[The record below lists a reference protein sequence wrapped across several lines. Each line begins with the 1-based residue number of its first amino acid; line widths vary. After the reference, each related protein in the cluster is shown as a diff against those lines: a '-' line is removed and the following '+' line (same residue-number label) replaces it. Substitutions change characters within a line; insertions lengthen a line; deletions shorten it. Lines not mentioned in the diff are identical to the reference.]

1 MKNKIAI
8 GILLATLLV
17 VIVASSGCIEEY
29 SGYIEEEEIEE
40 VIPISGMDQDITISS
55 DVPVKLVVSGMR
67 NVITV
72 PNDVKVLE
80 IVMSGMDNTVY
91 IPQSANPQVKIS
103 GIRNEV
109 IRYREEET
117 PVKAPETTT
126 SPATNS
132 NVEVIT
138 ISGMNEVAEVNS
150 DKPIK
155 LIVTGMGST
164 VTVSSSTI
172 VTEIVIES
180 MNSVVYISENATPK
194 ITITGM
200 NSKVIRY

>member
-1 MKNKIAI
+1 MKNKIVI

-17 VIVASSGCIEEY
+17 VIVAFSGCIEKY

-80 IVMSGMDNTVY
+80 IVMSGMDNAVY

-109 IRYREEET
+109 IR
-117 PVKAPETTT
+117 
-126 SPATNS
+126 
-132 NVEVIT
+132 
-138 ISGMNEVAEVNS
+138 
-150 DKPIK
+150 
-155 LIVTGMGST
+155 
-164 VTVSSSTI
+164 
-172 VTEIVIES
+172 
-180 MNSVVYISENATPK
+180 
-194 ITITGM
+194 
-200 NSKVIRY
+200 